1 MYFHAS
7 NIKGL
12 TVLEPYTSNHNVP
25 LIYLSKKRE
34 NVLVYLSNAIEKC
47 CKEEGF
53 EYSGIWQKWASYGF
67 DKDGIQRIEEY
78 YPNALEETYKGVSG
92 YIYYAKEIEDC
103 GFQTQIP
110 DAVTSEKSIV
120 IEGCEYIEDAYKAI
134 CEAEKAGLVRIV
146 RYDDTSEK
154 MRTWIKETIV
164 SEYEQASQHPE
175 YRFFLEK
182 KFSEVIKCWS

>member
-7 NIKGL
+7 NVEGL
-12 TVLEPYTSNHNVP
+12 SVLKPHVSNHNIP

-47 CKEEGF
+47 CREEGF
-53 EYSGIWQKWASYGF
+53 KHSGIWQKWATYGF

-78 YPNALEETYKGVSG
+78 YPNALVETYWGVNG
-92 YIYYAKEIEDC
+92 YIYYANEVIDS

-110 DAVTSEKSIV
+110 DAVTSKKSI
-120 IEGCEYIEDAYKAI
+120 IIDGCEYIEDAYEAI
-134 CEAEKAGLVRIV
+134 CEAERAGLVRIT
-146 RYDDTSEK
+146 RYNDISEK
-154 MRTWIKETIV
+154 IRVWIQKTIV

-182 KFSEVIKCWS
+182 KFGELFKHSK

>member
-1 MYFHAS
+1 MYYHAS
-7 NIKGL
+7 NIKDL
-12 TVLEPYTSNHNVP
+12 TILKPHVSNHNVP

-34 NVLVYLSNAIEKC
+34 NVLVYLSNAVEKC

-53 EYSGIWQKWASYGF
+53 NYSGIWQKWASYGF

-78 YPNALEETYKGVSG
+78 YPNALVETYHGVSG
-92 YIYYAKEIEDC
+92 YIYYANEVVDS

-120 IEGCEYIEDAYKAI
+120 IDGCEYIEDAYEAI
-134 CEAEKAGLVRIV
+134 CEAEKAGLVRIT
-146 RYDDTSEK
+146 RYSETSEK
-154 MRTWIKETIV
+154 MRAWIKENIL
-164 SEYEQASQHPE
+164 SEYEQASQHLE

-182 KFSEVIKCWS
+182 KFGELIKQ